1 MKQKESDDVVRAWR
15 ESAPYWEKHRET
27 VRLMFEPITRA
38 LIEDGGIVEGS
49 KVLDIACGAGEPGL
63 SLAQVVGPM
72 GSVTCT
78 DIVAEM
84 VTAVERQAT
93 RRKMTNM
100 KFCTCAGDALL
111 FDDEIFD
118 AVVCRFGA
126 MFFPDPLA
134 ALREMLRV
142 TKPKRKVALAVWHN
156 KKSNPFFS
164 IVTNILEK
172 YIESSAE
179 EPLTPG
185 PFRFAEPGML
195 SQILEQAG
203 ATNVRERVLR
213 FRIAAPLSPAEFWTV
228 RSEMS
233 ETVRETLPRLN
244 QAQQKRV
251 QQEVIEAARQFF
263 PQDQMS
269 FPAKA
274 ILVSGARG
282 TANRI
287 QLKR

>member
-1 MKQKESDDVVRAWR
+1 MNQKEPDDVVRAWR
-15 ESAPYWEKHRET
+15 ESAPYWEKHRKN
-27 VRLMFEPITRA
+27 VRLMFEPVTRA
-38 LIEDGGIVEGS
+38 LIEDAGIVEAM

-63 SLAQVVGPM
+63 SLAGVVGPR

-84 VTAVERQAT
+84 VIAAERQAA
-93 RRKMTNM
+93 RRKTTNM
-100 KFCTCAGDALL
+100 KFCACAADALL
-111 FDDEIFD
+111 FDDDTFD
-118 AVVCRFGA
+118 AAVCRFGA

-142 TKPKRKVALAVWHN
+142 TKPKGKVALVVWHN

-164 IVTNILEK
+164 VVTDILAK
-172 YIESSAE
+172 YIESPAE
-179 EPLTPG
+179 DPQAPG
-185 PFRFAEPGML
+185 PFRFADPGML
-195 SQILEQAG
+195 SQILEQSG
-203 ATNVRERVLR
+203 AIAVRERVLE
-213 FRIAAPLSPAEFWTV
+213 FRIAAPLSPTEFWTV

-244 QAQQKRV
+244 QEQQKRV
-251 QQEVIEAARQFF
+251 QQEVIDAAYQFF

-274 ILVSGARG
+274 IIVSGAKG
-282 TANRI
+282 IANRI
-287 QLKR
+287 